1 MGLAFNMKYIEKVY
15 NRYFMASKASRGKI
29 LDELCDVCRYNRK
42 YAIWKLHHFSLQK
55 QHSYHRKKNKKVYD
69 DKVLSIIKAV
79 WESANYPWSVRL
91 KEILRLWLPWIR
103 QRFAIAT
110 EIEQKLIE
118 ISPSTIDRY
127 LKIDKMV
134 MRRRIYGRTKPGTLL
149 RHHIPIKCDHWDVNS
164 PGFVEID
171 LVSHSGE
178 CATGEFIYSLN
189 LTDIYSGWVESRA
202 VMGRGEAGVLN
213 ALQDITKVLPFHLVG
228 IDSDNGSEFINYHLL
243 RYCKRL
249 GIQFTRSRP
258 YKKDDNAHIEQK
270 NWTHIRKLIGWDR
283 YDSSAAL
290 QAMNELYRGEL
301 RLFMNLYQPSVKLI
315 KTIRIGSRMKRMY
328 DKPSTP
334 FDRLLKWK
342 QADRIKL
349 DALQV
354 LRHQINPFELSERVN
369 NKLERIFRFAHH
381 RFQSAQVPKNSEHTT
396 EKLSEIEQQTVDAIT
411 EIFGIKVSIR
421 NRKEELITP
430 GHG

>member
-1 MGLAFNMKYIEKVY
+1 MGLGFNMKYIEKIY
-15 NRYFMASKASRGKI
+15 NRYFTASKASRGNI
-29 LDELCDVCRYNRK
+29 LDELCDVCGYNRK

-55 QHSYHRKKNKKVYD
+55 HNKHRVKKNKRVYD
-69 DKVLSIIKAV
+69 DKVLRIVQSI
-79 WESANYPWSVRL
+79 WESANYPWSTRL
-91 KEILRLWLPWIR
+91 KEILRLWLPWAR
-103 QRFAIAT
+103 KRFEMT
-110 EIEQKLIE
+110 PQIEHKLIS

-127 LKIDKMV
+127 LKTKKMILK
-134 MRRRIYGRTKPGTLL
+134 RRMYGRTKPGTLL

-202 VMGRGEAGVLN
+202 IMGRGEAGVLN
-213 ALQDITKVLPFHLVG
+213 ALQDITKVLPFGLVG

-243 RYCKRL
+243 RYCKRQ

-283 YDSSAAL
+283 YDSLSAL
-290 QAMNELYRGEL
+290 EAMNELYRGEL

-315 KTIRIGSRMKRMY
+315 KTIRIGSRMKRVY
-328 DKPSTP
+328 DNPITP
-334 FDRLLKWK
+334 FDRLLKCE
-342 QADRIKL
+342 QADPVKL
-349 DALQV
+349 DALKA
-354 LRHQINPFELSERVN
+354 LRNQINPFELSERVN
-369 NKLERIFRFAHH
+369 KKLEYIFRLAHY
-381 RFQSAQVPKNSEHTT
+381 RFQPAKVTKKSLDNA
-396 EKLSEIEQQTVDAIT
+396 EKLSEIEKQTIDAIT
-411 EIFGIKVSIR
+411 EIFGMKVYVR
-421 NRKEELITP
+421 NEKGELIAP
-430 GHG
+430 SDG

>member
-15 NRYFMASKASRGKI
+15 NRYFTASKASRGKI
-29 LDELCDVCRYNRK
+29 LDELCDVCSYNRK

-55 QHSYHRKKNKKVYD
+55 HGKHRVKKSTRVYD
-69 DKVLSIIKAV
+69 DKVLSIVQSI
-79 WESANYPWSVRL
+79 WESANYPWSTRL
-91 KEILRLWLPWIR
+91 KEILRLWLPWAHK
-103 QRFAIAT
+103 RF
-110 EIEQKLIE
+110 EITPQIEHKLIS

-127 LKIDKMV
+127 LKTKKMILK
-134 MRRRIYGRTKPGTLL
+134 RRMYGRTKPGTLL
-149 RHHIPIKCDHWDVNS
+149 RHHIPVKCDHWDVNS

-213 ALQDITKVLPFHLVG
+213 ALQDITKVLPFPLAG

-243 RYCKRL
+243 RYCKRQ

-283 YDSSAAL
+283 YDSLSAL
-290 QAMNELYRGEL
+290 EAMNELYRGEL

-315 KTIRIGSRMKRMY
+315 KTIRIGSRRKRVY
-328 DKPSTP
+328 DNPSTP
-334 FDRLLKWK
+334 FDRLLKGE
-342 QADRIKL
+342 QADRVKL
-349 DALQV
+349 NALKA
-354 LRHQINPFELSERVN
+354 LRNQINPFELSARVN
-369 NKLERIFRFAHH
+369 GKLEHIFSLAHH
-381 RFQSAQVPKNSEHTT
+381 RFQPAKVTQKSPHNT
-396 EKLSEIEQQTVDAIT
+396 EKLSEIEKQTINAIT
-411 EIFGIKVSIR
+411 EIFGMHVYVR
-421 NRKEELITP
+421 NKKGEFIAP
-430 GHG
+430 SDG